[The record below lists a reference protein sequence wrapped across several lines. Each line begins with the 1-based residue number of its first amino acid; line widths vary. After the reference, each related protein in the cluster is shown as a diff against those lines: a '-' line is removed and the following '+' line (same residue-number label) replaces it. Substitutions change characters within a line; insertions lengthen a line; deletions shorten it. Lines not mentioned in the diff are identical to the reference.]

1 MHIELVTVVGLLAL
15 SPLLGRAV
23 AALLHRFLGV
33 RHDC

>member
-23 AALLHRFLGV
+23 AVLLHCLF
-33 RHDC
+33 